1 MLIYSETS
9 FAFIAKCEKY
19 LKEIIEN
26 ETAIEMRRNRFVLN
40 QYLYPVHIV
49 VFEGHNT
56 LGYFD
61 HHTYQIALNK
71 NLMYST
77 KEKVLKDILR
87 HEFAHYL
94 TFIKYGSDIKA
105 HGDEFKQVCSEHG
118 WDNEVIAATAN
129 IEELNKKLE
138 GDLTSERII
147 SKVKKLLKLAQ
158 SENEHESQA
167 ATLKANKLLLKYNLE
182 LFESEN
188 FETLYV
194 DQLMTQK
201 RKSAKLMAIYD
212 ILKHFLVRPILS
224 YGKGQVSLEATGTK
238 ANIELAQYI
247 AHFLDE
253 ELERLWLQHKKATQ
267 SKGQRAKN
275 SFFLGLA
282 KGYDQ
287 KMQNL
292 NSEFNEKESKELV
305 TINKNL
311 DLAVSK
317 IYRRLSSTSSGSS
330 IDQSSFGAG
339 KAAGKNLTINQGIK
353 NKNKSKLL
361 GWLR

>member
-19 LKEIIEN
+19 LKEIIKN

-49 VFEGHNT
+49 VFEGQNT

-61 HHTYQIALNK
+61 HHTYQIGLKKA
-71 NLMYST
+71 LMYTT

-94 TFIKYGSDIKA
+94 CFIQYGQEVKP
-105 HGDEFKQVCSEHG
+105 HGAEYQSICQQYNWPTQVSQ
-118 WDNEVIAATAN
+118 ASAN
-129 IEELNKKLE
+129 IEDLNSVE
-138 GDLTSERII
+138 GDLAAEKII

-158 SENEHESQA
+158 SENEFESQA
-167 ATLKANKLLLKYNLE
+167 ATVKANQLLLKYNLE
-182 LFESEN
+182 LLDSEK
-188 FETLYV
+188 FETIYV
-194 DQLMTQK
+194 DKLLTQK

-212 ILKHFLVRPILS
+212 ILKHFMVKPILS

-238 ANIELAQYI
+238 ANIELAHYI
-247 AHFLDE
+247 ADFLDS
-253 ELERLWLQHKKATQ
+253 ELERLWDLHKKETKA
-267 SKGQRAKN
+267 KGQKAKN
-275 SFFLGLA
+275 SFFLGMA

-287 KMQNL
+287 KNAQMMNEF
-292 NSEFNEKESKELV
+292 NSEQRKDLIVLNQQ
-305 TINKNL
+305 L
-311 DLAVSK
+311 DQSVSK

-330 IDQSSFGAG
+330 IDGSSFDAGTKAG
-339 KAAGKNLTINQGIK
+339 KSLTINQGIK
-353 NKNKSKLL
+353 NNNKSKLL